1 MFPILYEKNES
12 DFTTLGLGIL
22 TDCTQCDTNEVVNAK
37 NEATFSYPLSGRL
50 YEKITPDRIVKV
62 KANEYQQPQLFRI
75 YRSSKP
81 INGIVKFYCQH
92 ISYDLNMLI
101 VRPFG
106 DLLNVNATTALNRV
120 LENTVYEHN
129 FTAESDIAGTKNIVS
144 SIPQSVRKWL
154 GTDDGAILNLYGGEY
169 EFDNFIIRLKQNRGS
184 NKGVRIAY
192 GKNLKSIT
200 ADTDIQGTYTSIY
213 PYAIDSSGN
222 YIELSEKIIELSNAS
237 QYGEKR
243 TLTLDVSDMFEKG
256 EIITSSKIQAK
267 ALQYVNENGIDQ
279 ISQNIKVDF
288 VHLWQSKEY
297 ESVAA
302 LERVNLGD
310 FVTIEYR
317 ELGVNATAEVISYQY
332 DCLNERYTQL
342 ELGDAKPNMAA
353 TLNKIEQEVV
363 KETSERQKAIDQATS
378 LITGGLGGFVV
389 IEPNE
394 NTGYPEEIL
403 IMDTNS
409 KATAT
414 NVIRLNKNGIGFSTN
429 GYNGPFSTAW
439 TIDGKFN
446 ASWITTGILNAD
458 LIKAGTLQDVSGTI
472 SINMTN
478 GNIVVKQNNNRGYIW
493 INSDGIF
500 LNDSSGNSAIR
511 MFVQQNGT
519 PVIVAEGQP
528 LVEFGQ
534 LFKIFNGAF
543 TVTNQTISNS
553 LKLGTATI
561 NMNGNYLCSDKSY
574 QSIGFSLAG
583 SDGIETGS
591 FYKAASGNSVL
602 NTNVLKVNGSTYE
615 AKTVTINGQSYTI
628 LAQ

>member
-106 DLLNVNATTALNRV
+106 DLLNVNAITALNRV

-144 SIPQSVRKWL
+144 SIPQSVREWL

-243 TLTLDVSDMFEKG
+243 TLTLDVSNMFEKG

-353 TLNKIEQEVV
+353 TLNKVNKIEQEVV

-458 LIKAGTLQDVSGTI
+458 LLRTGTI
-472 SINMTN
+472 TDQTGTTSINLAN
-478 GNIVVKQNNNRGYIW
+478 GNVIIKQ
-493 INSDGIF
+493 DG
-500 LNDSSGNSAIR
+500 G
-511 MFVQQNGT
+511 
-519 PVIVAEGQP
+519 GQ
-528 LVEFGQ
+528 
-534 LFKIFNGAF
+534 IM
-543 TVTNQTISNS
+543 I
-553 LKLGTATI
+553 
-561 NMNGNYLCSDKSY
+561 NGNGLFALNAENRTVARLFVSMTGTGSLDVDTVY
-574 QSIGFSLAG
+574 IGEGTIIG
-583 SDGIETGS
+583 SDFFMLGGQGYVPRQITVD
-591 FYKAASGNSVL
+591 GNTYTVL
-602 NTNVLKVNGSTYE
+602 ATT
-615 AKTVTINGQSYTI
+615 T
-628 LAQ
+628 

>member
-22 TDCTQCDTNEVVNAK
+22 TDCTQCDTNEVVNDK

-106 DLLNVNATTALNRV
+106 DLLNVNATAALNRV

-144 SIPQSVRKWL
+144 SIPQSVREWL

-243 TLTLDVSDMFEKG
+243 TLTLDVSNMFEKG

-353 TLNKIEQEVV
+353 TLNKVNKIEQEVV

-446 ASWITTGILNAD
+446 ASWITTGVLNAD
-458 LIKAGTLQDVSGTI
+458 LLRTGTI
-472 SINMTN
+472 SDQTGTTSINLAN
-478 GNIVVKQNNNRGYIW
+478 GNVIIKQNG
-493 INSDGIF
+493 G
-500 LNDSSGNSAIR
+500 
-511 MFVQQNGT
+511 
-519 PVIVAEGQP
+519 GQ
-528 LVEFGQ
+528 
-534 LFKIFNGAF
+534 IM
-543 TVTNQTISNS
+543 I
-553 LKLGTATI
+553 
-561 NMNGNYLCSDKSY
+561 NGNGLFALNAENRTVARLFVSMTGTGSLDVDTVY
-574 QSIGFSLAG
+574 IGEGTIIG
-583 SDGIETGS
+583 SDFFMLGGQGYVPRQITVD
-591 FYKAASGNSVL
+591 GNTYTVL
-602 NTNVLKVNGSTYE
+602 ATT
-615 AKTVTINGQSYTI
+615 T
-628 LAQ
+628 

>member
-22 TDCTQCDTNEVVNAK
+22 TDCTQCDTNEAVNAK

-101 VRPFG
+101 VQPFG

-243 TLTLDVSDMFEKG
+243 TLTLDVSNMFEKG
-256 EIITSSKIQAK
+256 EIITPSKIQAK

-353 TLNKIEQEVV
+353 TLNKVNKIEQEVV

-458 LIKAGTLQDVSGTI
+458 LLRTGTI
-472 SINMTN
+472 TDQTGTTSINLAN
-478 GNIVVKQNNNRGYIW
+478 GNVKIKQANGGQISIYSQGIYAENAEGKTVARLFVTSDGKGALEVDTVSIGEVGTGTIITSDFFEFNGRGYYPRQI
-493 INSDGIF
+493 
-500 LNDSSGNSAIR
+500 
-511 MFVQQNGT
+511 
-519 PVIVAEGQP
+519 
-528 LVEFGQ
+528 
-534 LFKIFNGAF
+534 
-543 TVTNQTISNS
+543 TVDDTTYTV
-553 LKLGTATI
+553 LA
-561 NMNGNYLCSDKSY
+561 
-574 QSIGFSLAG
+574 SIL
-583 SDGIETGS
+583 
-591 FYKAASGNSVL
+591 
-602 NTNVLKVNGSTYE
+602 
-615 AKTVTINGQSYTI
+615 
-628 LAQ
+628 

>member
-332 DCLNERYTQL
+332 DCLSERYTQL

-353 TLNKIEQEVV
+353 TLNKVNKIEQEVV

-446 ASWITTGILNAD
+446 ASWITTGVLNAD
-458 LIKAGTLQDVSGTI
+458 LLRTGTI
-472 SINMTN
+472 SDQTGTTSINLAN
-478 GNIVVKQNNNRGYIW
+478 GNVIIKQNG
-493 INSDGIF
+493 G
-500 LNDSSGNSAIR
+500 
-511 MFVQQNGT
+511 
-519 PVIVAEGQP
+519 GQ
-528 LVEFGQ
+528 
-534 LFKIFNGAF
+534 IM
-543 TVTNQTISNS
+543 I
-553 LKLGTATI
+553 
-561 NMNGNYLCSDKSY
+561 NGNGLFALNAENRTVARLFVSMTGTGSLDVDTVY
-574 QSIGFSLAG
+574 IGEGTIIG
-583 SDGIETGS
+583 SDFFMLGGQGYVPRQI
-591 FYKAASGNSVL
+591 
-602 NTNVLKVNGSTYE
+602 
-615 AKTVTINGQSYTI
+615 TVDGVIYTV

>member
-22 TDCTQCDTNEVVNAK
+22 TDCTQCDTNEVVNDK

-144 SIPQSVRKWL
+144 SIPQSVREWL

-243 TLTLDVSDMFEKG
+243 TLTLDVSNMFEKG

-353 TLNKIEQEVV
+353 TLNKVNKIEQEVV

-458 LIKAGTLQDVSGTI
+458 LLRTGTI
-472 SINMTN
+472 SDQTGTTSINLAN
-478 GNIVVKQNNNRGYIW
+478 GNVIIKQ
-493 INSDGIF
+493 DG
-500 LNDSSGNSAIR
+500 G
-511 MFVQQNGT
+511 
-519 PVIVAEGQP
+519 GQ
-528 LVEFGQ
+528 
-534 LFKIFNGAF
+534 IM
-543 TVTNQTISNS
+543 I
-553 LKLGTATI
+553 
-561 NMNGNYLCSDKSY
+561 NGNGLFALNAENRTVARLFVSMTGTGSLDVDTVY
-574 QSIGFSLAG
+574 IGEGTIIG
-583 SDGIETGS
+583 SDFFMLGGQGYVPRQI
-591 FYKAASGNSVL
+591 
-602 NTNVLKVNGSTYE
+602 
-615 AKTVTINGQSYTI
+615 TVDGVIYTV

>member
-22 TDCTQCDTNEVVNAK
+22 TDCTQCDTNEVVNDK

-106 DLLNVNATTALNRV
+106 DLLNVNATAALNRV

-144 SIPQSVRKWL
+144 SIPQSVREWL

-243 TLTLDVSDMFEKG
+243 TLTLDVSNMFEKG

-353 TLNKIEQEVV
+353 TLNKVNKIEQEVV

-458 LIKAGTLQDVSGTI
+458 LLRTGTI
-472 SINMTN
+472 TDQTGTTSINLAN
-478 GNIVVKQNNNRGYIW
+478 GNVIIKQNG
-493 INSDGIF
+493 G
-500 LNDSSGNSAIR
+500 
-511 MFVQQNGT
+511 
-519 PVIVAEGQP
+519 GQ
-528 LVEFGQ
+528 
-534 LFKIFNGAF
+534 IM
-543 TVTNQTISNS
+543 I
-553 LKLGTATI
+553 
-561 NMNGNYLCSDKSY
+561 NGNGLFALNAENRTVARLFVSMTGTGSLDVDTVY
-574 QSIGFSLAG
+574 IGEGTIIG
-583 SDGIETGS
+583 SDFFMLGGQGYVPRQITVG
-591 FYKAASGNSVL
+591 GNTYTVL
-602 NTNVLKVNGSTYE
+602 ATP
-615 AKTVTINGQSYTI
+615 A
-628 LAQ
+628 

>member
-37 NEATFSYPLSGRL
+37 NEATFSYPSSGRL

-243 TLTLDVSDMFEKG
+243 TLTLDVSNMFEKG
-256 EIITSSKIQAK
+256 EIITPSKIQAK

-310 FVTIEYR
+310 YVTIEYR

-332 DCLNERYTQL
+332 DCLSERYTQL
-342 ELGDAKPNMAA
+342 ELGDVKPNMAA
-353 TLNKIEQEVV
+353 TLNKVNKIEQEVV

-458 LIKAGTLQDVSGTI
+458 LLRTGTI
-472 SINMTN
+472 TDQTGTTSINLAN
-478 GNIVVKQNNNRGYIW
+478 GNVKIKQANGGQISIYSQGIYAENAEGKTVARLFVTSDGKGALEVDTVSIGEVGTGTIITSDFFEFNGRGYYPRQI
-493 INSDGIF
+493 
-500 LNDSSGNSAIR
+500 
-511 MFVQQNGT
+511 
-519 PVIVAEGQP
+519 
-528 LVEFGQ
+528 
-534 LFKIFNGAF
+534 
-543 TVTNQTISNS
+543 TVDDTTYTV
-553 LKLGTATI
+553 LA
-561 NMNGNYLCSDKSY
+561 
-574 QSIGFSLAG
+574 SIL
-583 SDGIETGS
+583 
-591 FYKAASGNSVL
+591 
-602 NTNVLKVNGSTYE
+602 
-615 AKTVTINGQSYTI
+615 
-628 LAQ
+628 

>member
-22 TDCTQCDTNEVVNAK
+22 TDCTQCDTNEVVNDK

-101 VRPFG
+101 VQPFG

-144 SIPQSVRKWL
+144 SIPQSVREWL

-169 EFDNFIIRLKQNRGS
+169 EFDNFRIRLKQNRGS

-243 TLTLDVSDMFEKG
+243 TLTLDVSNMFEKG

-353 TLNKIEQEVV
+353 TLNKVNKIEQEVV

-458 LIKAGTLQDVSGTI
+458 LLRTGTI
-472 SINMTN
+472 SDQTGTTSINLAN
-478 GNIVVKQNNNRGYIW
+478 GNVIIKQ
-493 INSDGIF
+493 DG
-500 LNDSSGNSAIR
+500 G
-511 MFVQQNGT
+511 
-519 PVIVAEGQP
+519 GQ
-528 LVEFGQ
+528 
-534 LFKIFNGAF
+534 IM
-543 TVTNQTISNS
+543 I
-553 LKLGTATI
+553 
-561 NMNGNYLCSDKSY
+561 NGNGLFALNAENRTVARLFVSMTGTGSLDVDTVY
-574 QSIGFSLAG
+574 IGEGTIIG
-583 SDGIETGS
+583 SDFFMLGGQGYVPRQI
-591 FYKAASGNSVL
+591 
-602 NTNVLKVNGSTYE
+602 
-615 AKTVTINGQSYTI
+615 TVDGVIYTV

>member
-106 DLLNVNATTALNRV
+106 DLLNVNAITALNRV

-144 SIPQSVRKWL
+144 SIPQSVREWL

-243 TLTLDVSDMFEKG
+243 TLTLDVSNMFEKG

-353 TLNKIEQEVV
+353 TLNKVNKIEQEVV

-458 LIKAGTLQDVSGTI
+458 LLRTGTI
-472 SINMTN
+472 TDQTGTTSINLAN
-478 GNIVVKQNNNRGYIW
+478 GNVIIKQ
-493 INSDGIF
+493 DG
-500 LNDSSGNSAIR
+500 G
-511 MFVQQNGT
+511 
-519 PVIVAEGQP
+519 GQ
-528 LVEFGQ
+528 
-534 LFKIFNGAF
+534 IM
-543 TVTNQTISNS
+543 I
-553 LKLGTATI
+553 
-561 NMNGNYLCSDKSY
+561 NGNGLFALNAENRAVARLFVSMTGTGSLDVDTVY
-574 QSIGFSLAG
+574 IGEGTIIG
-583 SDGIETGS
+583 SDFFMLGGQGYAPRQITVD
-591 FYKAASGNSVL
+591 GNTYTVL
-602 NTNVLKVNGSTYE
+602 ATP
-615 AKTVTINGQSYTI
+615 A
-628 LAQ
+628 

>member
-22 TDCTQCDTNEVVNAK
+22 TDCTQCDTNEVVNDK

-101 VRPFG
+101 VQPFG

-243 TLTLDVSDMFEKG
+243 TLTLDVSNMFEKG
-256 EIITSSKIQAK
+256 EIITPSKIQAK

-353 TLNKIEQEVV
+353 TLNKVNKIEQEVV

-414 NVIRLNKNGIGFSTN
+414 NVIRFNKNGIGFSTN

-446 ASWITTGILNAD
+446 ASWITTGVLNAD
-458 LIKAGTLQDVSGTI
+458 LLRTGAITDQTGTTSINLANGNVKIKQANGGQISIYNQGIYAENAEGKTVARLFVTSDGKGALEVDTVSIGEVGTGTI
-472 SINMTN
+472 ITSDFFEFN
-478 GNIVVKQNNNRGYIW
+478 GRGYYPRQI
-493 INSDGIF
+493 
-500 LNDSSGNSAIR
+500 
-511 MFVQQNGT
+511 
-519 PVIVAEGQP
+519 
-528 LVEFGQ
+528 
-534 LFKIFNGAF
+534 
-543 TVTNQTISNS
+543 TVDDTTYTV
-553 LKLGTATI
+553 LA
-561 NMNGNYLCSDKSY
+561 
-574 QSIGFSLAG
+574 SIL
-583 SDGIETGS
+583 
-591 FYKAASGNSVL
+591 
-602 NTNVLKVNGSTYE
+602 
-615 AKTVTINGQSYTI
+615 
-628 LAQ
+628 

>member
-106 DLLNVNATTALNRV
+106 DLLNVNAITALNRV

-144 SIPQSVRKWL
+144 SIPQSVREWL

-243 TLTLDVSDMFEKG
+243 TLTLDVSNMFEKG
-256 EIITSSKIQAK
+256 EIITPSKIQAK

-353 TLNKIEQEVV
+353 TLNKVNKIEQEVV

-458 LIKAGTLQDVSGTI
+458 LLRTGTI
-472 SINMTN
+472 SDQTGTTSINLAN
-478 GNIVVKQNNNRGYIW
+478 GNVIIKQDGGGQIMINGNGLFALNAENRTVARLFVSMTGTGSLDVDTVYIGEGTIIGSDFFMLGGQGYVPRQITV
-493 INSDGIF
+493 DG
-500 LNDSSGNSAIR
+500 N
-511 MFVQQNGT
+511 T
-519 PVIVAEGQP
+519 Y
-528 LVEFGQ
+528 
-534 LFKIFNGAF
+534 
-543 TVTNQTISNS
+543 TV
-553 LKLGTATI
+553 LATI
-561 NMNGNYLCSDKSY
+561 
-574 QSIGFSLAG
+574 
-583 SDGIETGS
+583 
-591 FYKAASGNSVL
+591 
-602 NTNVLKVNGSTYE
+602 
-615 AKTVTINGQSYTI
+615 
-628 LAQ
+628 

>member
-22 TDCTQCDTNEVVNAK
+22 TDCTQCDTNEVVNDK
-37 NEATFSYPLSGRL
+37 NEATFSYPLTGKL

-106 DLLNVNATTALNRV
+106 DLLNVNATAALNRV

-243 TLTLDVSDMFEKG
+243 TLTLDVSNMFEKG
-256 EIITSSKIQAK
+256 EIITPSKIQAK

-310 FVTIEYR
+310 LVTIEYR

-353 TLNKIEQEVV
+353 TLNKVNKIEQEVV

-446 ASWITTGILNAD
+446 ASWITTGVLNAD
-458 LIKAGTLQDVSGTI
+458 LLRTGTI
-472 SINMTN
+472 TDQTGTTSINLAN
-478 GNIVVKQNNNRGYIW
+478 GNVKIKQANGGQISIYSQGIYAENAEGKTVARLFVTSDGKGALEVDTVSIGEVGTGTIITSDFFEFNGRGYYPRQI
-493 INSDGIF
+493 
-500 LNDSSGNSAIR
+500 
-511 MFVQQNGT
+511 
-519 PVIVAEGQP
+519 
-528 LVEFGQ
+528 
-534 LFKIFNGAF
+534 
-543 TVTNQTISNS
+543 TVDDTTYTV
-553 LKLGTATI
+553 LA
-561 NMNGNYLCSDKSY
+561 
-574 QSIGFSLAG
+574 SIL
-583 SDGIETGS
+583 
-591 FYKAASGNSVL
+591 
-602 NTNVLKVNGSTYE
+602 
-615 AKTVTINGQSYTI
+615 
-628 LAQ
+628 